1 MLSAAAR
8 QTFRDPNVQLRAL
21 YMDLLR
27 NQSHFDEF
35 KHLLAL
41 YHPKGVDEQGR
52 ETPSASEIRH
62 RLNERIRNWLAM
74 EIEGLTPE
82 QVLQWRAIVVEER
95 FGTGRPATWN
105 GFGVY

>member
-1 MLSAAAR
+1 VVSAALK
-8 QTFRDPNVQLRAL
+8 QTYRDPNVQLRAL

-41 YHPKGVDEQGR
+41 YHPQGVDERGI
-52 ETPSASEIRH
+52 ETPTAREVRL
-62 RLNERIRNWLAM
+62 RLNERIRIWLDT
-74 EIEGLTPE
+74 EIEGLAPD
-82 QVLQWRAIVVEER
+82 QVLQWRSIVVEEQ
-95 FGTGRPATWN
+95 FGSGRPATWN